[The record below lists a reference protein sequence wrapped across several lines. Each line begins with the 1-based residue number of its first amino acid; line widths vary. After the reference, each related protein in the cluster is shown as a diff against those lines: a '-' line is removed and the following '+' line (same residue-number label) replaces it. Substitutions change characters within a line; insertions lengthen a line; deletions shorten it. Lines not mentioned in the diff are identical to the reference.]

1 MAGNRNRPSMGMN
14 FHEEHLRN
22 LNYGVTGMKI
32 GTTTASTLGPDLVEE
47 TRNTE
52 TASLRFSKSAGSGYS
67 AHRRASSPYRD
78 EDMHYSDVGYINSGH
93 TGRVDAS
100 AQSNG
105 RHASGN
111 YRRAA
116 RGTTDPGGAYRRHAS
131 DQMSNRYHNMQF
143 DNTDPSGV
151 HRRNSY
157 QMAERNR
164 RNDDEQRYNNVP
176 AGLNRRVTDPPRSN
190 IYAPKSHRHTRTG
203 SLCSSGISTSSI
215 SNISGSFNQKK
226 KSQVQYNTMSSPAP
240 MNNPRFANE
249 DINMRSSPFQ
259 YQDFD
264 DDASR
269 CTRTQALHPSATN
282 RAKDMTYPQ
291 GDVTIIFT
299 DVQGSTSL

>member
-143 DNTDPSGV
+143 DNTEILT
-151 HRRNSY
+151 RWRKEI
-157 QMAERNR
+157 AEMMM
-164 RNDDEQRYNNVP
+164 NNVITMYLLDSIEELP
-176 AGLNRRVTDPPRSN
+176 IPRDLIFMHQNLIDIQGQAACARQAFQPHRLAIYQAVLIKKRRH
-190 IYAPKSHRHTRTG
+190 K
-203 SLCSSGISTSSI
+203 
-215 SNISGSFNQKK
+215 
-226 KSQVQYNTMSSPAP
+226 YNTIP
-240 MNNPRFANE
+240 
-249 DINMRSSPFQ
+249 
-259 YQDFD
+259 
-264 DDASR
+264 
-269 CTRTQALHPSATN
+269 
-282 RAKDMTYPQ
+282 
-291 GDVTIIFT
+291 
-299 DVQGSTSL
+299 